1 MKYYLIESK
10 PDDYNNRNVA
20 IIASKKPIHR
30 YVYSAKEID
39 KHEFYIF
46 SKYFDEIVENEI
58 MKEYHIT
65 LKEYFENVF

>member
-1 MKYYLIESK
+1 MKYYLIQSK

-20 IIASKKPIHR
+20 IIASKKPIHK
-30 YVYSAKEID
+30 YVYSAIEID

-58 MKEYHIT
+58 LKEYHIT

>member
-1 MKYYLIESK
+1 MMKIMIGKVSK
-10 PDDYNNRNVA
+10 MN
-20 IIASKKPIHR
+20 IKEEI
-30 YVYSAKEID
+30 AKEID